1 MRQCQLA
8 VRAGRTAKE
17 EELLHTEADGRG
29 KGEGRP
35 GLQGLEGDHRMGRNN
50 GNVYGAKVQ
59 D

>member
-1 MRQCQLA
+1 MA